1 MEFLQPQREKVQEF
15 LQLHPVCCAFL
26 TCSPGRRAIRWPD
39 AMKRLLLVDDNDKYA
54 RLLTA
59 HFEPLG
65 YEIERAYTAEEGWRI
80 YQERD
85 PEHFAVLVTD
95 ITMESQLA
103 GVGMI
108 RKIKRAGFPG
118 TIVVAN
124 TGFDVPGGM
133 AFSRLFFTPYGVH
146 YLVPKTTVL
155 KEAPLFYPIRFFSEP
170 NRNFVEVQ
178 AN

>member
-1 MEFLQPQREKVQEF
+1 
-15 LQLHPVCCAFL
+15 
-26 TCSPGRRAIRWPD
+26 
-39 AMKRLLLVDDNDKYA
+39 MKKLLLVDDNDKYA

-59 HFEPLG
+59 FFEPLG
-65 YEIERAYTAEEGWRI
+65 YEIERAYTAEDGW
-80 YQERD
+80 QKFQAHELG
-85 PEHFAVLVTD
+85 HFAVLVTD

-118 TIVVAN
+118 TMVVAS

-146 YLVPKTTVL
+146 YLIPKTTVL

-170 NRNFVEVQ
+170 TRNFVEVS
-178 AN
+178 ANSASL